1 MPKGYRPYLPDQDLL
16 LPPSLREWMAEE
28 HLVYFVSDVVDQLD
42 LSAIHAV
49 YGEEK
54 RGQPPY
60 DPRLMTKLLVYG
72 YCTGVFSSR
81 RIQKRLQEDIPFKV
95 LAAGNE
101 PDFRTISDFRKIH
114 VGTLQGLFEQV
125 LEMALEV
132 GAVKVGRVT
141 LDGTKVKAN
150 ASKHKAMSYGR
161 MKEKQEQLRDEVK
174 QLLEQAEAADEEED
188 RRHGS
193 QRGDELPE
201 ELRRRETRLAKIKI
215 AKKVVEQRAREKA
228 AAEGK
233 SAAEAKRAKPDDKDQ
248 YNFTD
253 PESRIMKGADGFVQ
267 GYNAQASVEPEMLLI
282 VGQSVTEAANDKQ
295 QLEPMVEAIEQQ
307 SGQRPK
313 AVLADSGYCSEENLA
328 YLESADQPER
338 KIDGFIAT
346 GKQKH
351 GEHRLPCKPGPL
363 PKGATKVDRMKRKLQ
378 TKVGKAVYAAR
389 KCVVEPVFGQI
400 KQARGFRQFLLRG
413 KDKVKGEWALVCLTH
428 NILRLHAAIQP
439 AERHR
444 RMFSLKIAAAEFPGA
459 IWLAG
464 TPRAGVSRRIRAT
477 QGFGSPAH
485 RALFLGQAPRCGRKS
500 PVHSDPARSFKI
512 RNHRALPARHRH
524 GGAFDHQ
531 SIGTPGPARHCS
543 GCHFLSPER

>member
-1 MPKGYRPYLPDQDLL
+1 MPKDYRPYLPDQDLL
-16 LPPSLREWMAEE
+16 LPPSLGEWVAEE

-42 LSAIHAV
+42 LSAMHAV

-60 DPRLMTKLLVYG
+60 NPRMMTKLLVYG

-114 VGTLQGLFEQV
+114 VGVLQGLFEQV

-141 LDGTKVKAN
+141 VDGTKLKAN

-161 MKEKQEQLRDEVK
+161 MEEKQQQLREEVK
-174 QLLEQAEAADEEED
+174 QLLEQADAADEEED
-188 RRHGS
+188 RRHGN

-201 ELRRRETRLAKIKI
+201 ELRRRETRLAKIKA

-228 AAEGK
+228 VAEGK
-233 SAAEAKRAKPDDKDQ
+233 SADEAKRAKPEDKDQ

-267 GYNAQASVEPEMLLI
+267 GYNAQAAVEPEMLLI
-282 VGQSVTEAANDKQ
+282 VGQIVTEAANDKQ
-295 QLEPMVEAIEQQ
+295 QLEPMVEAIERQ
-307 SGQRPK
+307 SGQRPE
-313 AVLADSGYCSEENLA
+313 AILADSGYCSEENLT
-328 YLESADQPER
+328 YLESAEQPELQ
-338 KIDGFIAT
+338 IEGFIAT

-363 PKGATKVDRMKRKLQ
+363 PKSATRVDRMKRKLQ
-378 TKVGKAVYAAR
+378 TKAGKAVYAAR
-389 KCVVEPVFGQI
+389 KCIVEPVFGQI

-413 KDKVKGEWALVCLTH
+413 KDKVKGEWALICLTH
-428 NILRLHAAIQP
+428 NILRLHAAMQP
-439 AERHR
+439 
-444 RMFSLKIAAAEFPGA
+444 
-459 IWLAG
+459 
-464 TPRAGVSRRIRAT
+464 
-477 QGFGSPAH
+477 
-485 RALFLGQAPRCGRKS
+485 C
-500 PVHSDPARSFKI
+500 
-512 RNHRALPARHRH
+512 
-524 GGAFDHQ
+524 
-531 SIGTPGPARHCS
+531 
-543 GCHFLSPER
+543 

>member
-1 MPKGYRPYLPDQDLL
+1 MPKGYRSYLPEQELL
-16 LPPSLREWMAEE
+16 LPPSLREWLPEN

-49 YGEEK
+49 YEKEK

-161 MKEKQEQLRDEVK
+161 MQEKQQQLRDEVK

-188 RRHGS
+188 RRHGG

-201 ELRRRETRLAKIKI
+201 ELRRRETRLAKIKL

-228 AAEGK
+228 AAESK
-233 SAAEAKRAKPDDKDQ
+233 NSEEAKCAKPADKDQ

-267 GYNAQASVEPEMLLI
+267 GYNAQAAVEPKRGLI
-282 VGQSVTEAANDKQ
+282 VGQTVTEAANDKE
-295 QLEPMVEAIEQQ
+295 QLRPMVAAIEQQ
-307 SGQRPK
+307 SGQRP
-313 AVLADSGYCSEENLA
+313 AAILADSGYCSDENLE
-328 YLESADQPER
+328 YLESGQQPER
-338 KIDGFIAT
+338 KIEGFIAT

-351 GEHRLPCKPGPL
+351 GEHRLPCKLGPL
-363 PKGATKVDRMKRKLQ
+363 PKSATRVDRMKRKLQ

-413 KDKVKGEWALVCLTH
+413 KKKVKGEWELLCLTH
-428 NILRLHAAIQP
+428 NVLRLYAALQY
-439 AERHR
+439 
-444 RMFSLKIAAAEFPGA
+444 
-459 IWLAG
+459 
-464 TPRAGVSRRIRAT
+464 
-477 QGFGSPAH
+477 
-485 RALFLGQAPRCGRKS
+485 
-500 PVHSDPARSFKI
+500 
-512 RNHRALPARHRH
+512 
-524 GGAFDHQ
+524 
-531 SIGTPGPARHCS
+531 
-543 GCHFLSPER
+543 

>member
-28 HLVYFVSDVVDQLD
+28 HLVYFGSDVVDQLD

-54 RGQPPY
+54 RGRPPY

-161 MKEKQEQLRDEVK
+161 MEEKQEQLRDEVK

-201 ELRRRETRLAKIKI
+201 ELRRRETRLAKIKL

-267 GYNAQASVEPEMLLI
+267 GYTAQASVEPEMLLI
-282 VGQSVTEAANDKQ
+282 VGQTVTEAANDKQ

-307 SGQRPK
+307 SGQRPE
-313 AVLADSGYCSEENLA
+313 AILADSGYCSEENLA

-351 GEHRLPCKPGPL
+351 GEHRLPCKRGPL
-363 PKGATKVDRMKRKLQ
+363 PKGATQVDRMKRKLQ
-378 TKVGKAVYAAR
+378 TKLGKAVYAAR

-413 KDKVKGEWALVCLTH
+413 KEKVKGEWALVCLTH
-428 NILRLHAAIQP
+428 NILRLHAALQP
-439 AERHR
+439 R
-444 RMFSLKIAAAEFPGA
+444 
-459 IWLAG
+459 
-464 TPRAGVSRRIRAT
+464 
-477 QGFGSPAH
+477 
-485 RALFLGQAPRCGRKS
+485 
-500 PVHSDPARSFKI
+500 
-512 RNHRALPARHRH
+512 
-524 GGAFDHQ
+524 
-531 SIGTPGPARHCS
+531 
-543 GCHFLSPER
+543 